1 MLRSSLPAFL
11 IASAAAFAVWALSP
25 WLTGFQEPWDAP
37 GVYYYAAL
45 FVTGTVSGFIA
56 VKPLWACYLGSIFGQ
71 FLYGLLFLT
80 LGPLAAVGLVFLVLW
95 SVIFLGGAHLG
106 SRLRSY
112 FFSSIKDKLRK
123 SS

>member
-1 MLRSSLPAFL
+1 MLRSSLLSFL
-11 IASAAAFAVWALSP
+11 AASATAFAVWALSP

-45 FVTGTVSGFIA
+45 FVAGTVSGFIA
-56 VKPLWACYLGSIFGQ
+56 VKPLWAHCVGSIFGQ

-80 LGPLAAVGLVFLVLW
+80 MGPLAAVGLVFLVVW
-95 SVIFLGGAHLG
+95 SVIFLGGAYLG

-112 FFSSIKDKLRK
+112 FSSSIKDK
-123 SS
+123 